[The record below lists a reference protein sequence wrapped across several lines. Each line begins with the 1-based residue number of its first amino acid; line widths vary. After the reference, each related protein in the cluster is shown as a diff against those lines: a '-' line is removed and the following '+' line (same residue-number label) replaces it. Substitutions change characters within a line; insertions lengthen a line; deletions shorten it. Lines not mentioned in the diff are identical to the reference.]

1 MGCRTTSCS
10 SQLLW
15 ECEWAVSMNLLP
27 ETLQGDKCPGTC
39 TGGAVLAKSCSP
51 WVLQALQAKAGQG
64 WLHHCKLTRGPLAQ
78 QLLRISRL

>member
-27 ETLQGDKCPGTC
+27 ETC